1 MEKISE
7 QFEWNQQ
14 KVDLNII
21 ALHLFK
27 QFKVQ
32 NILSI
37 TETIVQVTLNLKYYK
52 NIYMSIHITE

>member
-14 KVDLNII
+14 KFDLNII